1 MGKVIVELVVNSV
14 PGQEGHSRGK
24 WELKVKDG
32 MTPTMAIE
40 KLKKCSKF
48 KATYE
53 IKKKTPHQKKQQL
66 VHIQINSVRPSS
78 LQFSNCSS
86 RTSSG
91 GARNLIESKIQ
102 ALTCHWIV
110 LSITG
115 TSSTTSCW

>member
-53 IKKKTPHQKKQQL
+53 IRKKH
-66 VHIQINSVRPSS
+66 HIKRSNNS
-78 LQFSNCSS
+78 CIYK
-86 RTSSG
+86 
-91 GARNLIESKIQ
+91 LIR
-102 ALTCHWIV
+102 
-110 LSITG
+110 
-115 TSSTTSCW
+115 